1 MPTAIAEAFV
11 DNPKVFIAP
20 HFEFCNKIDPI
31 VILALGEVTVDVG
44 IIGYG
49 VYIPRYRLKVEEI
62 ARVWCADPERIKKGL
77 LLEEKSVPGPDE
89 DTITIAVEAG
99 RNAVRHGRID
109 PQDIH
114 AIYVGSE
121 SHPYAVKPTA
131 TVVAEAI
138 EATPHLTA
146 ADYEFACKAG
156 TAGIQTCMG
165 MAEAGMIK
173 YGMAIGADTAQGAP
187 GDPLEYTAAAGGGA
201 FIIGKNGKEAIA
213 RIEGTYSYT
222 TDTPD
227 FWRRD
232 MRPYPR
238 HGGRFTGK
246 PAYFKHVLSAAN
258 GLLRQQE
265 LSPQDFAYIVFHQP
279 NGKFPL
285 RAAQELGFTKEQVMP
300 GLLVTKIGNTYSG
313 ATLIG
318 LAAILDQAKPG
329 ERILAVSYGS
339 GAGSDAFSILVQD
352 GIEDKRNG
360 VPKVSDY
367 VNRKINIDYG
377 TYTKFRRLLVR

>member
-1 MPTAIAEAFV
+1 M
-11 DNPKVFIAP
+11 
-20 HFEFCNKIDPI
+20 
-31 VILALGEVTVDVG
+31 DVG

-49 VYIPRYRLKVEEI
+49 VYIPRYRLRVEEV
-62 ARVWCADPERIKKGL
+62 ARVWGDDAERVKRGL

-89 DTITIAVEAG
+89 DTATIAVEAA
-99 RNAVRHGRID
+99 RNAVKRGEVN
-109 PQDIH
+109 PKDIG

-131 TVVAEAI
+131 TIVAEAI
-138 EATPHLTA
+138 EATPNLTA

-165 MAEAGMIK
+165 MVEARMIK

-201 FIIGKNGKEAIA
+201 LIIGKNGAEALA
-213 RIEGTYSYT
+213 TIEGTCSYT

-227 FWRRD
+227 FWRRE
-232 MRPYPR
+232 MQPYPR

-246 PAYFKHVLSAAN
+246 PAYFKHVTSAASA
-258 GLLRQQE
+258 LLRQLQ
-265 LSPQDFAYIVFHQP
+265 LTSRDFAYAVFHQP

-285 RAAQELGFTKEQVMP
+285 QVAKELGFSSEQVLP
-300 GLLVTKIGNTYSG
+300 GLLVVKIGNTYSG
-313 ATLIG
+313 ATMIG
-318 LAAILDQAKPG
+318 LAAVLDQAKPG

-339 GAGSDAFSILVQD
+339 GAGSDAFSVMVQD
-352 GIEDKRNG
+352 AIETKRDMA
-360 VPKVSDY
+360 PKVLDY
-367 VNRKINIDYG
+367 VNHRINIDYS
-377 TYTKFRRLLVR
+377 TYARLRRLLVR